1 MATLD
6 SSPTHGLS
14 FADVFARAA
23 GVGWALVMA
32 WVLVVG
38 ERDHH
43 RVFSSRFECGTDP
56 EDILRIG
63 ETLDEGTL
71 RIIVDAHCANARY
84 LPDGRIELRYGGAPY
99 AVETRMLTIAGD
111 TYYRIVSVAGAVAH

>member
-6 SSPTHGLS
+6 RSPAHGLS
-14 FADVFARAA
+14 FVDVFARAA
-23 GVGWALVMA
+23 GVSWALVMV

-38 ERDHH
+38 EREHH

-56 EDILRIG
+56 EDILRTG
-63 ETLDEGTL
+63 EMLDESTL
-71 RIIVDAHCANARY
+71 RIIVAAHCSNARY

-99 AVETRMLTIAGD
+99 AVETRRITIAGD
-111 TYYRIVSVAGAVAH
+111 TYYTIVSVGGTGAH

>member
-6 SSPTHGLS
+6 TSPAHGLS

-23 GVGWALVMA
+23 GVAWALVMA

-38 ERDHH
+38 EREHH

-56 EDILRIG
+56 EDILRTG
-63 ETLDEGTL
+63 ETLDERTL
-71 RIIVDAHCANARY
+71 GILVLAHCTNATMRS
-84 LPDGRIELRYGGAPY
+84 DGRIELRYGGAPY
-99 AVETRMLTIAGD
+99 AVETRKLTIGGE
-111 TYYRIVSVAGAVAH
+111 TYYTIVSVGGVAVR

>member
-6 SSPTHGLS
+6 SSPPHGLS
-14 FADVFARAA
+14 FADALARAA

-38 ERDHH
+38 EREHH

-63 ETLDEGTL
+63 ETLDEATL
-71 RIIVDAHCANARY
+71 RIIVDAHCTNARY
-84 LPDGRIELRYGGAPY
+84 RADGRIELRYGGAPY
-99 AVETRMLTIAGD
+99 AVETKKLTLGGE
-111 TYYRIVSVAGAVAH
+111 TYYEIVSVGGVALR